1 MTEYQKLAR
10 DFCKNTGTS
19 VHFSFKGC
27 NTCPWDEKPHN
38 QYSVT
43 IKRNDE
49 EMTVNFWDS
58 LINTWEYR
66 KPTAYDVLACLQKY
80 DVGTHYC
87 NDDVAN
93 FILEYGFEIHSD
105 NDVKKALDTFIA
117 VEKEYADVKRVFG
130 DVIDELREIY

>member
-80 DVGTHYC
+80 DVGSAQC
-87 NDDVAN
+87 DDDV
-93 FILEYGFEIHSD
+93 EYFFQDYGIEIRSYKD
-105 NDVKKALDTFIA
+105 FKKAMETFKA
-117 VEKEYADVKRVFG
+117 VAKEYADVMRVFG
-130 DVIDELREIY
+130 DVIAELREIF